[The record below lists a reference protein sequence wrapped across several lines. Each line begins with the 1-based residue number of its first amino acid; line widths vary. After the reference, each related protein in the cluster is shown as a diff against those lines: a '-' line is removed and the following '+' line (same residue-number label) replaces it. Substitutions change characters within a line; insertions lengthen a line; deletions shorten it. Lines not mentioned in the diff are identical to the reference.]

1 VSSSISSYP
10 EGKRRLARFTR
21 WTALTSI
28 AGALD
33 RRRRILRVVNCHSV
47 PERYTPSFSALVR
60 QLSRKWTLA
69 APADL
74 PGLLQ
79 RRPDGPSL
87 LFCFDD
93 GLANTVEIA
102 APILEAAGARAIFAV
117 PAAWPDV
124 PMGHRAGWFEQHVYP
139 VPTELHDREGD
150 VSAPTWDALRKLIA
164 RGHEVWSHGF
174 DHVQLR
180 DDTPVEVLEREIV
193 DSKARLEERLGFPVR
208 GYCPPIGYTV
218 PASALALIE
227 QTYELAFGGPPHGV
241 PRRANPTRIP
251 RSNIEAS
258 WPSDV
263 VDFQLS
269 PLGDLMSHAL
279 ARMRR

>member
-1 VSSSISSYP
+1 MAMAARASGATAVAAAW
-10 EGKRRLARFTR
+10 ERRQR
-21 WTALTSI
+21 AL
-28 AGALD
+28 
-33 RRRRILRVVNCHSV
+33 RIVNFHSV
-47 PERYTPSFSALVR
+47 PARFADMFAEQVGRLSGDWVFASPSHLPD
-60 QLSRKWTLA
+60 LLEH
-69 APADL
+69 APD
-74 PGLLQ
+74 
-79 RRPDGPSL
+79 RPTL

-93 GLANTVEIA
+93 GLANTIQYA

-124 PMGHRAGWFEQHVYP
+124 LESDWAKWFEQHVYP
-139 VPTELHDREGD
+139 RPTELHDSKGD
-150 VSAPTWDALRKLIA
+150 VAAPSWEILRELVA
-164 RGHEVWSHGF
+164 RGHELWSHGF

-227 QTYELAFGGPPHGV
+227 QTYEFAFGGRPHGV
-241 PRRANPTRIP
+241 SRRADPTRIP